1 MRFIILYLEV
11 SREHFKLFTFF
22 NGVFYFCKIIYKI
35 IFMKMLGEYNN
46 NIIYCILWRYFVRS
60 NQLAISVYVV
70 RNIVS
75 LYTIY
80 VREYD
85 IYFKYLP
92 HMQTYTTSSTFAAA
106 TNVSI
111 KYTYIRPFSVV
122 VPFSSSLAFCG
133 QLHSISR
140 QSIAPWLASWL
151 SNHVI
156 NRCSTVPRLMRAWY
170 KYVHHRTYFTLYTN
184 HI

>member
-1 MRFIILYLEV
+1 M

-22 NGVFYFCKIIYKI
+22 NGVFYFGKIIYKI

-75 LYTIY
+75 LYYTIY

-111 KYTYIRPFSVV
+111 KDLYTPFFLRRPLFITAGFLRTT
-122 VPFSSSLAFCG
+122 PFYFTPIHSSLARILAFESRD
-133 QLHSISR
+133 QLLFH
-140 QSIAPWLASWL
+140 
-151 SNHVI
+151 
-156 NRCSTVPRLMRAWY
+156 RAA
-170 KYVHHRTYFTLYTN
+170 TN
-184 HI
+184 ACLI